1 MEDLN
6 CVTGLSRTALTQS
19 LDASME
25 NQVPFTGKDM
35 LSLQSR
41 VDGLLSLGMHFAGI
55 SSGEWEVKPKLFN
68 TVKKMVT
75 FIVMESDAN
84 RDREE
89 ISTELEESQTR
100 MVCELCAWLEMC
112 SRSG

>member
-1 MEDLN
+1 MEDQKY
-6 CVTGLSRTALTQS
+6 VTGLSRTALMSS
-19 LDASME
+19 LDVSGGIPG
-25 NQVPFTGKDM
+25 PFTGKAM
-35 LSLQSR
+35 QSLQSR
-41 VDGLLSLGMHFAGI
+41 VDGLLSLGMNFAGI
-55 SSGEWEVKPKLFN
+55 SSGEWEVKPRLFD

-75 FIVMESDAN
+75 FIVAESDAN
-84 RDREE
+84 RDLEE